1 VRPVARHRTRRGVG
15 RGFGLLE
22 ALVALVILAT
32 TGTAVFAWVNVNLD
46 TVRRVRAREATDLL
60 RSQLANWAQTLN
72 PAVQAQGEAELVPG
86 TAVRWTA
93 RPLLSPQV
101 VPPLPGGTTTPFRV
115 GLYEL
120 TLTAIPA
127 GGATP
132 VELTM
137 HRLGLQR
144 DVDPAP
150 QGARDASR

>member
-1 VRPVARHRTRRGVG
+1 MKAVALRRHG

-72 PAVQAQGEAELVPG
+72 PAQQAEGEAELVPG
-86 TAVRWTA
+86 TRVRWTA
-93 RPLLSPQV
+93 RPLLTPQA

-120 TLTAIPA
+120 MLTATPP
-127 GGATP
+127 GGAPP

-137 HRLGLQR
+137 RRLGLQR

-150 QGARDASR
+150 PGARDATR